1 MLGSIRGGVRFREPL
16 KIHTSLRLGGPA
28 DVFITPGSVDDI
40 RHALS
45 FADREQMPLAV
56 IGAGTHLLVTE
67 RGFRGV
73 VLKLEGAL
81 RRVEVHG
88 EEMVA
93 GAGADLFTAIRE
105 GAAANLG
112 GLAHL
117 VGSAGTVGGALAIPT
132 AEAPLSGIVSAVYFV
147 RPDGELDELKP
158 GSHGYGDRPLG
169 PPGHIMIGCRIRL
182 ERQSGA
188 AMMGEVTRR
197 LRRRPLPQTLT
208 LAGSVVWKD
217 PPGDD
222 AGRLIEQAGLGGKR
236 VNGVE
241 VLSRHPAVVVN
252 RGGGTAVDVLALM
265 QHVRERVQAHTGIRL
280 EPAIRTLGD
289 PL

>member
-28 DVFITPGSVDDI
+28 DVFIMPSSIDDI

-45 FADREQMPLAV
+45 FADREQMPVAV
-56 IGAGTHLLVTE
+56 VGAGTHLLVTE

-81 RRVEVHG
+81 RRVELHG

-93 GAGADLFTAIRE
+93 GAGADLFAAIRE

-117 VGSAGTVGGALAIPT
+117 VGTAGTVGGALAIPT
-132 AEAPLSGIVSAVYFV
+132 AEQPIASVVSAVYFV

-158 GSHGYGDRPLG
+158 GPRGLGERPLG
-169 PPGHIMIGCRIRL
+169 LPGHVMIGCRIRL
-182 ERQSGA
+182 ERQPGA
-188 AMMGEVTRR
+188 SVMAEVNRR
-197 LRRRPLPQTLT
+197 LRHRPLLQTLT
-208 LAGSVVWKD
+208 LAGSVVWRD
-217 PPGDD
+217 PPGED
-222 AGRLIEQAGLGGKR
+222 AGHLIEQAGLGGKR

-241 VLSRHPAVVVN
+241 VLARHPAVVVN

-265 QHVRERVQAHTGIRL
+265 QHVRERVNACTGVRL
-280 EPAIRTLGD
+280 EPAMRTLGD